1 MTARGLSFASL
12 LLAATGP
19 AVAGEA
25 EPAPGLTLKQA
36 LSGVSEATPATL
48 PVTARWA
55 LSVSQGVLT
64 AKLTLVNASNAPV
77 DVLTARG
84 SSPGPNVHATL
95 DDAAL
100 SRVLNDKQERE
111 MMSRMGP
118 MPTYTAI
125 AAGASREV
133 GTYTFALPADYAGK
147 PLRLETRVWGA
158 EGATVTLP
166 VEMVMGGKAGV

>member
-1 MTARGLSFASL
+1 MTAHGLSFATL

-19 AVAGEA
+19 ALAGEVPQSLDEA
-25 EPAPGLTLKQA
+25 LQGVALQDEAP
-36 LSGVSEATPATL
+36 L

-55 LSVSQGVLT
+55 LSVKDGVLT

-84 SSPGPNVHATL
+84 SSPGPNVRATL
-95 DDAAL
+95 DDVVL
-100 SRVLNDKQERE
+100 DRVLSDRQERE

-133 GTYTFALPADYAGK
+133 GTYTFTLPADYAGK
-147 PLRLETRVWGA
+147 PLRLETRAWGA
-158 EGATVTLP
+158 SGASVTLP